1 MLANLTIAVT
11 VILAVFLFGFIALI
25 FNCYKKVQQG
35 AALVRT
41 GFGDL
46 TVSFNGMFVF
56 PVLHKLEI
64 METSLKSI
72 EINRVGK
79 EGLICK
85 DNMRADI
92 KVAFFVRVNKTKE
105 DVEKVAQS
113 IGCARASDP
122 GQMVQLFEAKF
133 SEALKTVGKRFD
145 FVELYDSREKF
156 KNEILEAI
164 GRDLNGYV
172 LDDCAIDYLEQT
184 PITFLNADNI
194 LDSEGIKKITELT
207 AQQKIKANL
216 IRREEEKV
224 ITKQN
229 VEAREAILELNKQL
243 AEKEEKQKRE
253 IASIKA
259 REEAET
265 EKVTQEER
273 LKSQRARIQTE
284 EELQV
289 AEQNKLRQIVVA
301 QKSKEKTEAVEN
313 ERVKREQMLEANERE
328 RIVELARI
336 EKEKALE
343 EERKNIQE
351 VIRERV
357 VVEKAVVV
365 EEELI
370 KDARAF
376 ATAEREKSVAIK
388 HAEQVAEEALVQQ
401 IKSAEADKRSAELRA
416 EQSIIQANADRQAAE
431 KTAEAKKLLAD
442 ARVKEEAAK
451 GLAEVRVLEAKA
463 DANEKQGLVDAVII
477 EKRAIAEATGIK
489 VKRQAEIEADEKQ
502 GLVEAGVMEKK
513 GLVEAGV
520 LEKKGLAEAKV
531 TQSKAEALEK
541 EGLAEANVREKKGL
555 ADALGI
561 EAKANAMKKLDGVG
575 KEHEEFKL
583 RVQQET
589 DIALAQINIQKDIAN
604 AQASVI
610 SEALKASNI
619 SIVGGETMFYENIM
633 GAITKGKSVDSFV
646 NNSEVIKGV
655 KTALLGNGNGKDA
668 NGKDVS
674 LGDNLKKFVGQF
686 NLKSEDIKNLTISA
700 LIVKMITMT
709 HDDGLR
715 GVLAEL
721 LDTAEKSGISER
733 KATSV
738 L

>member
-1 MLANLTIAVT
+1 MFAHLTIIVT
-11 VILAVFLFGFIALI
+11 VVLAVFLLGIVAFIA
-25 FNCYKKVQQG
+25 NCYKKVQQG

-46 TVSFNGMFVF
+46 TVSFNGMFVV

-105 DVEKVAQS
+105 DVEKVAQA

-184 PITFLNADNI
+184 PITYLNADNI

-229 VEAREAILELNKQL
+229 VEAREAILELNRQL

-273 LKSQRARIQTE
+273 LKSERARIQTE

-388 HAEQVAEEALVQQ
+388 HAEQIAEEALVQQ
-401 IKSAEADKRSAELRA
+401 IKSAEAAKRSAELGA
-416 EQSIIQANADRQAAE
+416 EQAIIMANADRQAAE

-451 GLAEVRVLEAKA
+451 GLAEVRVLEARA

-477 EKRAIAEATGIK
+477 EKKAIAEATGIK
-489 VKRQAEIEADEKQ
+489 VRRQAEIEADEKQ
-502 GLVEAGVMEKK
+502 GLVD
-513 GLVEAGV
+513 AGV
-520 LEKKGLAEAKV
+520 LEKKGLAEARV

-589 DIALAQINIQKDIAN
+589 DIALAQINIQRDIAN

-646 NNSEVIKGV
+646 NNSEVIRGV
-655 KTALLGNGNGKDA
+655 KTALLGNGNGQDA
-668 NGKDVS
+668 NGRDVS

-686 NLKSEDIKNLTISA
+686 NLKSDDIKNLTISA

-715 GVLAEL
+715 GILAEL
-721 LDTAEKSGISER
+721 LDTAEKRGVSER
-733 KATSV
+733 KATTV

>member
-1 MLANLTIAVT
+1 MLVNLTIIIT
-11 VILAVFLFGFIALI
+11 VILAVFLFGFLALI
-25 FNCYKKVQQG
+25 VSCYKKVSQG
-35 AALVRT
+35 EALVRT

-64 METSLKSI
+64 MEISLKSV
-72 EINRVGK
+72 EISRTGK

-113 IGCARASDP
+113 IGCSRASDHTLLI
-122 GQMVQLFEAKF
+122 QVFEAKF

-184 PITFLNADNI
+184 PITYLNADNI
-194 LDSEGIKKITELT
+194 LDSEGIKKITDLT
-207 AQQKIKANL
+207 AQQKVKANQ
-216 IRREEEKV
+216 IRRDEEKI

-229 VEAREAILELNKQL
+229 VEAREAILELNRQL

-265 EKVTQEER
+265 KKVEQEEL
-273 LKSQRARIQTE
+273 LKSEQARIRTE

-289 AEQNKLRQIVVA
+289 AEQNKQRQVIVA
-301 QKSKEKTEAVEN
+301 LKSKEKTEAVET
-313 ERVKREQMLEANERE
+313 ERVSKERMLEANERE

-343 EERKNIQE
+343 EERKNIQD

-357 VVEKAVVV
+357 IVEKAVVV

-370 KDARAF
+370 KDTRAH
-376 ATAEREKSVAIK
+376 ALAEREKAVAIK
-388 HAEQVAEEALVQQ
+388 HAERLAEEALVQQ
-401 IKSAEADKRSAELRA
+401 IKAAEAAKRAAELLA
-416 EQSIIQANADRQAAE
+416 EQSIIQANAERQSSE
-431 KTAEAKKLLAD
+431 KVAEAKKILAD
-442 ARVKEEAAK
+442 AKVTEEAAA
-451 GLAEVRVLEAKA
+451 GLADAKVLEAKA
-463 DANEKQGLVDAVII
+463 AASEKQGLVDAIII
-477 EKRAIAEATGIK
+477 EKKAIAEAAGIK
-489 VKRQAEIEADEKQ
+489 VKRQAEIEAMEKE
-502 GLVEAGVMEKK
+502 GLVEASVR
-513 GLVEAGV
+513 
-520 LEKKGLAEAKV
+520 EKKGLADAKV
-531 TQSKAEALEK
+531 TEVNAEAINK
-541 EGLAEANVREKKGL
+541 QGLAEANVREKKGL
-555 ADALGI
+555 ADALAI

-575 KEHEEFKL
+575 KDHEEFKL
-583 RVQQET
+583 RLQQET
-589 DIALAQINIQKDIAN
+589 DIAIANINIQKDIAN
-604 AQASVI
+604 AQATVI

-619 SIVGGETMFYENIM
+619 SIVGGETMFYENIL
-633 GAITKGKSVDSFV
+633 GAITKGKSIDSFV
-646 NNSEVIKGV
+646 NNSEVVQGV
-655 KTALLGNGNGKDA
+655 KTALLNGNGNGKDHH
-668 NGKDVS
+668 
-674 LGDNLKKFVGQF
+674 LGDNIRKFVSQF
-686 NLKSEDIKNLTISA
+686 GLKSDDVKNLSIAA
-700 LIVKMITMT
+700 LILKMITLTNDEGM
-709 HDDGLR
+709 R
-715 GVLAEL
+715 GMLTEL
-721 LDTAEKSGISER
+721 MDSAHRAGVSDK

>member
-1 MLANLTIAVT
+1 MLANLAIAVT
-11 VILAVFLFGFIALI
+11 VILAVFLFGLIALLI
-25 FNCYKKVQQG
+25 NCYKKVQQG

-64 METSLKSI
+64 MEISLKSI

-105 DVEKVAQS
+105 DVEKVAQA
-113 IGCARASDP
+113 IGCVRASDP
-122 GQMVQLFEAKF
+122 AQMVQLFEAKF

-145 FVELYDSREKF
+145 FVDLYDSREKF

-184 PITFLNADNI
+184 PITYLNADNI

-273 LKSQRARIQTE
+273 LKSERARIQTE

-313 ERVKREQMLEANERE
+313 ERVKREQMLEANDRE

-376 ATAEREKSVAIK
+376 ATAEREKAVAIK

-401 IKSAEADKRSAELRA
+401 IKSAEAGKRSAELMA

-451 GLAEVRVLEAKA
+451 GLAEVRVLEARA

-477 EKRAIAEATGIK
+477 EKKAIAEANGIK
-489 VKRQAEIEADEKQ
+489 VRRQAEIEADEKQ
-502 GLVEAGVMEKK
+502 GL
-513 GLVEAGV
+513 
-520 LEKKGLAEAKV
+520 AEARV

-646 NNSEVIKGV
+646 NNSEVIRGV
-655 KTALLGNGNGKDA
+655 KTALLGDGSGKDA
-668 NGKDVS
+668 HGRDVS

-686 NLKSEDIKNLTISA
+686 NLKSDDIKNLTISA

-715 GVLAEL
+715 GILAEL

-733 KATSV
+733 KATTV

>member
-1 MLANLTIAVT
+1 MLANLSIIVT
-11 VILAVFLFGFIALI
+11 VILAVFVFGIFILI
-25 FNCYKKVQQG
+25 ANWYKKVQQG

-46 TVSFNGMFVF
+46 TVSFNGMFVV
-56 PVLHKLEI
+56 PVLHKLETMDI
-64 METSLKSI
+64 SLKSI
-72 EINRVGK
+72 EINRVSR

-105 DVEKVAQS
+105 DVEKVAQA
-113 IGCARASDP
+113 IGCVRASDP
-122 GQMVQLFEAKF
+122 AQMVQLFEAKF

-145 FVELYDSREKF
+145 FVDLYDSREKF

-259 REEAET
+259 REEAEI
-265 EKVTQEER
+265 EKITQEER
-273 LKSQRARIQTE
+273 LKSERARIQTE

-313 ERVKREQMLEANERE
+313 ERVMREQMLEANDRE

-357 VVEKAVVV
+357 SVEKAVVI

-376 ATAEREKSVAIK
+376 ATADREKSVAIK
-388 HAEQVAEEALVQQ
+388 HAEQVAEESLVQQ
-401 IKSAEADKRSAELRA
+401 IKSAEAARRAAELHA
-416 EQSIIQANADRQAAE
+416 GQAIIEANADRQAAE
-431 KTAEAKKLLAD
+431 QTAEARKILAD
-442 ARVKEEAAK
+442 ARVKEEAAT
-451 GLAEVRVLEAKA
+451 GLAEARVLEAKA
-463 DANEKQGLVDAVII
+463 TASEKQGLVDATII
-477 EKRAIAEATGIK
+477 EKKAFAEAAGIR
-489 VKRQAEIEADEKQ
+489 VKRQAEIEANEK
-502 GLVEAGVMEKK
+502 E
-513 GLVEAGV
+513 
-520 LEKKGLAEAKV
+520 GLAEAKV
-531 TQSKAEALEK
+531 TQFKADALEK
-541 EGLAEANVREKKGL
+541 QGLAEANVREKKGL
-555 ADALGI
+555 AEALGI

-589 DIALAQINIQKDIAN
+589 DIALAQITIQQDIAN

-633 GAITKGKSVDSFV
+633 GAITKGRSVDSFV
-646 NNSEVIKGV
+646 NNSEVVRGV
-655 KTALLGNGNGKDA
+655 KTALLGSNGNGNGKE
-668 NGKDVS
+668 GG
-674 LGDNLKKFVGQF
+674 LGDNLKKFVSQF
-686 NLKSEDIKNLTISA
+686 GLKSDDVKNLTIAA
-700 LIVKMITMT
+700 LIIKMITMT

-715 GVLAEL
+715 GILAEM
-721 LDTAEKSGISER
+721 LDAAQKTGFAER

>member
-1 MLANLTIAVT
+1 MFAHLTIIVT
-11 VILAVFLFGFIALI
+11 VVLAVFLLGIVAFIA
-25 FNCYKKVQQG
+25 NCYKKVQQG

-46 TVSFNGMFVF
+46 TVSFNGMFVV

-105 DVEKVAQS
+105 DVEKVAQA

-184 PITFLNADNI
+184 PITYLNADNI

-273 LKSQRARIQTE
+273 LKSERARIQTE

-313 ERVKREQMLEANERE
+313 ERVKREQMLEANDRE

-388 HAEQVAEEALVQQ
+388 HAEQIAEEALVQQ
-401 IKSAEADKRSAELRA
+401 IKSAEAAKRSAELGA
-416 EQSIIQANADRQAAE
+416 EQAIIMANADRQAAE

-451 GLAEVRVLEAKA
+451 GLAEVRVLEARA

-477 EKRAIAEATGIK
+477 EKKAIAEATGIK
-489 VKRQAEIEADEKQ
+489 VRRQAEIEADEKQ
-502 GLVEAGVMEKK
+502 GLVD
-513 GLVEAGV
+513 AGV
-520 LEKKGLAEAKV
+520 LEKKGLAEARV

-589 DIALAQINIQKDIAN
+589 DIALAQINIQRDIAN

-646 NNSEVIKGV
+646 NNSEVIRGV
-655 KTALLGNGNGKDA
+655 KTALLGNGNGQDA
-668 NGKDVS
+668 NGRDVS

-686 NLKSEDIKNLTISA
+686 NLKSDDIKNLTISA

-715 GVLAEL
+715 GILAEL
-721 LDTAEKSGISER
+721 LDTAEKRGVSER
-733 KATSV
+733 KATTV